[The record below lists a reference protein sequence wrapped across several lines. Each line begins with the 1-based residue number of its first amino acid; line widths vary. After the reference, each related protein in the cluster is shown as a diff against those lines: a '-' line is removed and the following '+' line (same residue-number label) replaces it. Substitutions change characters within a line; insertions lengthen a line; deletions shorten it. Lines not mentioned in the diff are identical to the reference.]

1 MIKKRKPLS
10 ATEALARLTALCN
23 ASEQCS
29 YDLLRKLASW
39 GISQTDTARI
49 MERLVSTRLLDDRRF
64 AGAYARDKMR
74 YSLWGRL
81 KIRAGLYAKRVGRDD
96 IDDAL
101 ASLDADE
108 YAEAATRA
116 VMSAAARH
124 ERPLTY
130 EAKMKILRHCVAR
143 GFEPSVIVPLV
154 RHLD

>member
-10 ATEALARLTALCN
+10 APEALARLTALCN

-39 GISQTDTARI
+39 GISQTDTVRI
-49 MERLVSTRLLDDRRF
+49 MERLTSTRLLDDRRF

-81 KIRAGLYAKRVGRDD
+81 KIRAGLYAKRVSRDD

-101 ASLDADE
+101 ASLDTEE
-108 YAEAATRA
+108 YADAARCA

-130 EAKMKILRHCVAR
+130 ESKMKILRHCVAR

-154 RHLD
+154 RNLD

>member
-81 KIRAGLYAKRVGRDD
+81 KIRAGLYAKRVSRDD
-96 IDDAL
+96 IDDAI
-101 ASLDADE
+101 ASLDTEE
-108 YAEAATRA
+108 YAEAARRA

-130 EAKMKILRHCVAR
+130 ESKMKILRHCASR
-143 GFEPSVIVPLV
+143 GFELSVIAPLV
-154 RHLD
+154 RNLK